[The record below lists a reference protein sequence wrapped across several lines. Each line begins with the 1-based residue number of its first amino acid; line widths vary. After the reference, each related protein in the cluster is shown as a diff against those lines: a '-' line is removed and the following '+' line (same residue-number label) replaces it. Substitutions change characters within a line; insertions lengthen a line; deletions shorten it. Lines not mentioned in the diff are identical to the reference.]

1 MCVHVHV
8 YRLKYWFGWVCSTEY
23 SVIYCC
29 LVVRLCLAFCN
40 PLDCSPPGSPP
51 MLNIAKFFLPWF
63 SPTWTSTS
71 FPVQVISSCWSYHRT
86 ILFHFICAVLWP
98 CFSLAHFVVLHGFVT
113 IRCDSKCSVNQSVLE
128 RQWKSNK
135 GHEDTM
141 KISMSFHGKKFQS
154 LKVICRVLKN
164 YFFFLIANHFLAH
177 EEIPGSK
184 YIVGVKWG
192 LECRRNQ
199 IRFIL
204 LESLGPKLASE
215 RSVAAPSQ
223 ADFLKDTYRE

>member
-1 MCVHVHV
+1 
-8 YRLKYWFGWVCSTEY
+8 
-23 SVIYCC
+23 
-29 LVVRLCLAFCN
+29 
-40 PLDCSPPGSPP
+40 

-63 SPTWTSTS
+63 SPTWTSKS
-71 FPVQVISSCWSYHRT
+71 LLVQVISSCWSYHRT

-98 CFSLAHFVVLHGFVT
+98 CFSLAHLVVLHGFVT

-164 YFFFLIANHFLAH
+164 YFFVFIANHFLAH

-192 LECRRNQ
+192 LECWRNL

-204 LESLGPKLASE
+204 LGSLGPKLASE

-223 ADFLKDTYRE
+223 ADFLRTLTGNKIWTGKRGGGWRGWGGQPWDSWHLPLGLSLVDVCPWVMPSW